1 MVHTPA
7 VAGRWWQGRPGQ
19 ASLGWQVYSKVARY
33 GALEACLGAALQQPT
48 PTVTNLFKYSNSEY
62 LK

>member
-7 VAGRWWQGRPGQ
+7 GQWQVDGGRAGQ

-48 PTVTNLFKYSNSEY
+48 PTVTNLFKYSEY